1 MNLKEITDIALSV
14 GEILLSN
21 GSENYRIETSINKI
35 CEAYG
40 LISEVI
46 LTSNGILLLV
56 EDSNLN
62 KYTSIRKVKEKC
74 VDLYKIE
81 LINSF
86 SRKITKA
93 PMTYEEAKKAI
104 DEIRNAPTFTFRVRT
119 FASCMTG
126 FIYTLFFNGTFLDAL
141 TSILVCLITYIVF
154 EKMNKLGF
162 IQFIDYYIA
171 GIIIGLLSVL
181 GNFFFP
187 EINKNN
193 VITGSIMILVPGVI
207 LTNSIKD
214 MLYGDYSSG
223 ASKFFEAALIIAA
236 VGCGVLSALIIGL
249 KGFW

>member
-93 PMTYEEAKKAI
+93 PMTYEEAKKTI

-249 KGFW
+249 KGF